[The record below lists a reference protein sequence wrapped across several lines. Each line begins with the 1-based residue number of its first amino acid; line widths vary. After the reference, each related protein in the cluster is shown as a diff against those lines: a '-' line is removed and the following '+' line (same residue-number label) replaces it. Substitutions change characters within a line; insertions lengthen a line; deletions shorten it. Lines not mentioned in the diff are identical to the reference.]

1 MLPGSFR
8 DLQHSGLAR
17 ALMATFAALVTGL
30 SPLGVAAGGAIE
42 LSYKV
47 LTEHPHPSNAF
58 TQGLV
63 YSDDVFIESSGLYG
77 RSFVFAHSKSSQKT
91 LHQID
96 LPKHLFA
103 EGLTVFGD
111 RLFVLT
117 WKRGTALV
125 FNRSNFEELGQF
137 TYKGEG
143 WGLTHDGRHLWMS
156 DGSDTL
162 ILRDPDTFAELRQL
176 RVDHNGQ
183 PLMRLNELE
192 YALGLIWANVWQDDR
207 IFAISPETGKVLG
220 VVDLRDLVQ
229 KNSVTPTHTV
239 LNGIAFD
246 AASGT
251 FWVTG
256 KFWPRLYELAI
267 PQARAMLEAAP

>member
-1 MLPGSFR
+1 M
-8 DLQHSGLAR
+8 
-17 ALMATFAALVTGL
+17 TALVAL
-30 SPLGVAAGGAIE
+30 VANFSSLAAAARETIE

-47 LTEHPHPSNAF
+47 VAEHPHPTNAF

-91 LHQID
+91 LRHID

-103 EGLTVFGD
+103 EGLTVFDD

-143 WGLTHDGRHLWMS
+143 WGLTHDDRHLWMS
-156 DGSDTL
+156 DGSDKLT
-162 ILRDPDTFAELRQL
+162 LRDPDTFAELRQL
-176 RVDHNGQ
+176 RVVHNGQ

-192 YALGLIWANVWQDDR
+192 YAHGLIWANVWQDDR
-207 IFAISPETGKVLG
+207 IFAISPETGQALG

-246 AASGT
+246 AGSGT

-267 PQARAMLEAAP
+267 PEAHAILKTAP